1 MNIKKYIF
9 SYKTLFISILIVL
22 SILFYLTFIKGI
34 IFLWERPAEYTGRTL
49 EYHHNQLIDAGFIFV
64 GFYRSFEIDHYL
76 YKKEESLGTCKYIE
90 LEKHENLGEN
100 NSHLVNFSTKY
111 FKTPLKNKISVRF
124 SSDLADDFPID
135 NKGFEENY
143 TKEIIEQEYFL
154 LEKH

>member
-1 MNIKKYIF
+1 M
-9 SYKTLFISILIVL
+9 
-22 SILFYLTFIKGI
+22 
-34 IFLWERPAEYTGRTL
+34 
-49 EYHHNQLIDAGFIFV
+49 
-64 GFYRSFEIDHYL
+64 
-76 YKKEESLGTCKYIE
+76 
-90 LEKHENLGEN
+90 GEN

-135 NKGFEENY
+135 NKEFEENY